1 MIKGIGTDLLEINR
15 IAKVLA
21 RSPKIANRI
30 LTDRE
35 FADFS
40 QSLQP
45 ARYLAK
51 RFAAKEAVVKALGT
65 GIGNGVSWRHI
76 EITKDI
82 LGKPLINLNSGA
94 LKRAQLLDASHYHLS
109 YSDER
114 NFIVAMVVI
123 E

>member
-45 ARYLAK
+45 ARYLASVLLQK
-51 RFAAKEAVVKALGT
+51 KL
-65 GIGNGVSWRHI
+65 S
-76 EITKDI
+76 
-82 LGKPLINLNSGA
+82 LKP
-94 LKRAQLLDASHYHLS
+94 
-109 YSDER
+109 
-114 NFIVAMVVI
+114 
-123 E
+123 

>member
-30 LTDRE
+30 LTARE
-35 FADFS
+35 FADFL

-65 GIGNGVSWRHI
+65 GIGNGVSWQHI

-94 LKRAQLLDASHYHLS
+94 LKRAQLLNATQYHLS